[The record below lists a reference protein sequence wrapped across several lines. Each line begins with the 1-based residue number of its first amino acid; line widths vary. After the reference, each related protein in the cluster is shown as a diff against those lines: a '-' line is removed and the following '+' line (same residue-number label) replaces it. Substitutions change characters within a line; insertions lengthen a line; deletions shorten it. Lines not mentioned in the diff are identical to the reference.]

1 MKSPNTTTWQMIDI
15 FQVKNRY
22 GSLCS
27 CYYCCFCFCSSSCY
41 PCIQVSWSDL
51 DSFEYT
57 LAIYVKLNLDW
68 ASEDFQNPRKSS
80 GDFHLSLEDLNFM
93 FVKEY

>member
-1 MKSPNTTTWQMIDI
+1 MIFLRCSQATFDWNKSLN
-15 FQVKNRY
+15 
-22 GSLCS
+22 
-27 CYYCCFCFCSSSCY
+27 
-41 PCIQVSWSDL
+41 
-51 DSFEYT
+51 SFEYT

-80 GDFHLSLEDLNFM
+80 GDFHLFLEDLNFI